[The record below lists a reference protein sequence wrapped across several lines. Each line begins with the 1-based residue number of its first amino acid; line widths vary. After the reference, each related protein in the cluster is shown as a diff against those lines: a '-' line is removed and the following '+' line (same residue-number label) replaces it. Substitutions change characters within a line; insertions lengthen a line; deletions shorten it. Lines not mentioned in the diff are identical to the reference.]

1 MYLGLSIRIEYFGI
15 DLFIDEEVEVFVSV
29 LPSTLMREREREG
42 ARMMRLDFWRKELMG
57 IYHSVIILTHTLS
70 HTLVLN

>member
-1 MYLGLSIRIEYFGI
+1 MYFGLSIRIEYFGI

-29 LPSTLMREREREG
+29 LPSTLMREREGG